1 MKRLGMT
8 LVVGA
13 WALGLVAQ
21 EPGRALRP
29 QQAAGQAAAGEA
41 RTALVI
47 GNGAYPSAPLK
58 NPVQDA
64 KAMAEAL
71 RKCGFQVTLLE
82 NATRSRMVQALRDFG
97 LIIQGGGVGL
107 LYYAGHGMQVKGR
120 NYLVPVDAD
129 LASEDEVPYNTL
141 DADAVLA
148 KMESARNRL
157 NILILDACRN
167 NPFARSFRSS
177 SQGLAQMDAPAGSY
191 IAFAT
196 SPGRTAADGTGAHG
210 LYTQYLLTQLAIP
223 GLRVEDVFKRVR
235 ASVMRDSQQ
244 QQVPWESSSIT
255 GDFYFNP
262 GSGVD
267 AVESAVTAQGPVNL
281 SHTLTANELKRDG
294 RFIAN
299 DNGTVLDTSTDL
311 MWATRDN
318 GFDLDW
324 ARAKSHCES
333 FRGAGHADWRLPT
346 QDELGGL
353 YDARKS
359 RPSGCNRSANISV
372 ATDLIDITCL
382 WVWASGT
389 RDSLLGNDRAAF
401 RFNTGERGWLSQSEG
416 LLRRALPVRSARTTV
431 ASPISPVGTGS
442 GPGQGWRKDLAG
454 MQMAMLALL
463 DEHFTK
469 DKAPSAL
476 LEGWRQVGQALS
488 DVAVPPEPGD
498 PELTTLR
505 QFAAAQIAHWKA
517 RTEGTAQAG
526 RRANPTWKVEFAEI
540 QVQAILRA
548 NIELDETALSPEAAI
563 DAWKALRLRLDK
575 APRSAEARDRAYDR
589 LQKLIV
595 DKLFYWTG
603 RYAQEVAGSRQ

>member
-1 MKRLGMT
+1 
-8 LVVGA
+8 
-13 WALGLVAQ
+13 
-21 EPGRALRP
+21 
-29 QQAAGQAAAGEA
+29 
-41 RTALVI
+41 
-47 GNGAYPSAPLK
+47 
-58 NPVQDA
+58 
-64 KAMAEAL
+64 
-71 RKCGFQVTLLE
+71 
-82 NATRSRMVQALRDFG
+82 
-97 LIIQGGGVGL
+97 
-107 LYYAGHGMQVKGR
+107 
-120 NYLVPVDAD
+120 VDAD

-177 SQGLAQMDAPAGSY
+177 AQGLAQMDAPAGSY

-196 SPGRTAADGTGAHG
+196 SPGRTAADGAGTHG
-210 LYTQYLLTQLAIP
+210 LYTQYLLAQLAIP

-255 GDFYFNP
+255 GDFYFHP
-262 GSGVD
+262 GSGVE
-267 AVESAVTAQGPVNL
+267 AVGPGVAVQGPTNP
-281 SHTLTANELKRDG
+281 SHTLSANELNRDG
-294 RFIAN
+294 RFIAY

-318 GFDLDW
+318 GFDIDW
-324 ARAKSHCES
+324 ARAKSHCDS

-346 QDELGGL
+346 QDELAGL

-382 WVWASGT
+382 WVWASGA
-389 RDSLLGNDRAAF
+389 RDSMLGNDRAAF
-401 RFNTGERGWLSQSEG
+401 RFNTGERGWLRQSEG
-416 LLRRALPVRSARTTV
+416 LLRRALPVRLARATV
-431 ASPISPVGTGS
+431 ALPISPAGADS
-442 GPGQGWRKDLAG
+442 GPGQAWRKDLAG

-469 DKAPSAL
+469 GKAPTAL

-488 DVAVPPEPGD
+488 DVVVPPEPGD

-505 QFAAAQIAHWKA
+505 QFAADKIAHWKA

-526 RRANPTWKVEFAEI
+526 RRANSTWKDEFAEI
-540 QVQAILRA
+540 QVLAMLHA

-575 APRSAEARDRAYDR
+575 APRTSEARDRTYDG
-589 LQKLIV
+589 LQKRIA

-603 RYAQEVAGSRQ
+603 RYAQEVAGNKP